1 MTAELNLPPQALEA
15 ERNVLSC
22 LLQQDALMFTAKGW
36 LQPDDFH
43 NPLHRKVYQ
52 AMDILSTNKIT
63 IELHTVWEWLKQ
75 NMTEDCPVFEEI
87 ATISEYVPTTQIFT
101 STARLVKETSTL
113 RKLWNYGHKL
123 VESTPHTEAF
133 KAGKLLAD
141 MQNLAFD
148 LLSELENQQRK
159 HVIPPK
165 EGAEM
170 IAKDAETKIQLNQ
183 SGKSTMDGPP
193 TGFAEL
199 DEEINGLQDVNV
211 VSAYTGVGKSALCLN
226 WAINIA
232 INQTIKTPVL
242 YLNYEM
248 AELPILRRIGA
259 ILSGVPI
266 KDISKGTIG
275 KNGALGELREGLKK
289 YSDGQL
295 WITDN
300 NTKNIYTSLGLIRK
314 FKSTHDIQVVFV
326 DYLGEI
332 AGDSYIAKGGDDSEY
347 QVYGRY
353 MDLLKETCASLKVK
367 LVVAC
372 QQSRKGDIDPSLTNT
387 QGSIKIPQKADVFM
401 ILKDLN
407 NGKPGTA
414 PDYQL
419 ILDKNRNGSPKTS
432 IPLVFNKE
440 VQQIYEITIKPF

>member
-1 MTAELNLPPQALEA
+1 MTAELNLPPQAIEA

-52 AMDILSTNKIT
+52 AMDVLSTNKIT

-75 NMTEDCPVFEEI
+75 NMTEDCPVFEDVENI
-87 ATISEYVPTTQIFT
+87 AEYVPTTQIFT

-123 VESTPHTEAF
+123 VERTPHTEAF

-148 LLSELENQQRK
+148 LLSALENQQRK

-314 FKSTHDIQVVFV
+314 FKSTHDIEVVFV

-332 AGDSYIAKGGDDSEY
+332 AGDSYINPRDNTEY
-347 QVYGRY
+347 HVYGRY

-372 QQSRKGDIDPSLTNT
+372 QQNREGEKDPSLSKV
-387 QGSIKIPQKADVFM
+387 QGSIKLGQKADTFM
-401 ILKDLN
+401 VLKDD
-407 NGKPGTA
+407 
-414 PDYQL
+414 PDDYGL
-419 ILDKNRNGSPKTS
+419 IINKNRNGAPRKF
-432 IPLVFNKE
+432 IPLNFERE
-440 VQQIYEITIKPF
+440 VQRINEIKPEYPSF